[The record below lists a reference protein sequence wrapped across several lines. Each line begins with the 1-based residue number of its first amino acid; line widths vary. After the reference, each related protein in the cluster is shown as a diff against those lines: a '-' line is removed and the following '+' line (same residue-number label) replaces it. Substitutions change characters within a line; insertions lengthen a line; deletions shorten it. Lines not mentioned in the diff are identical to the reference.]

1 MIKRL
6 VVLFILSLVVMG
18 IMNYSGVYNLAFTG
32 TNVLYSYLV
41 IVALYI
47 LYMIF
52 YKFFKAI
59 VGLFMLTIILLIIYY
74 VYNFITGNRLDF
86 MPF

>member
-6 VVLFILSLVVMG
+6 VVLFILTLVVMG
-18 IMNYSGVYNLAFTG
+18 IVNYSGVYILTFTG

-41 IVALYI
+41 IVAFYI
-47 LYMIF
+47 LYIIF

-59 VGLFMLTIILLIIYY
+59 VGLFILVIILLIIYY
-74 VYNFITGNRLDF
+74 IYNFITGNSLNF

>member
-6 VVLFILSLVVMG
+6 VVLFILTLVVMG
-18 IMNYSGVYNLAFTG
+18 IMNYSGVYNLEFTG

-41 IVALYI
+41 ILALYT

-59 VGLFMLTIILLIIYY
+59 VCLFMFAIILFIIYY
-74 VYNFITGNRLDF
+74 VYNFITGNSLDF

>member
-6 VVLFILSLVVMG
+6 VVLFILTLVVIG
-18 IMNYSGVYNLAFTG
+18 IMNYSGLYNLEFTG

-41 IVALYI
+41 ILGLYT

-59 VGLFMLTIILLIIYY
+59 VGLFMFAIILFIIYY
-74 VYNFITGNRLDF
+74 VYNFITGNSLDF

>member
-6 VVLFILSLVVMG
+6 VVLFILTLVVIG
-18 IMNYSGVYNLAFTG
+18 IMNYSGLYNLEFTG

-41 IVALYI
+41 ILALYT

-59 VGLFMLTIILLIIYY
+59 VGLFMLAIILFIIYY
-74 VYNFITGNRLDF
+74 IYNFIIGNSLNF